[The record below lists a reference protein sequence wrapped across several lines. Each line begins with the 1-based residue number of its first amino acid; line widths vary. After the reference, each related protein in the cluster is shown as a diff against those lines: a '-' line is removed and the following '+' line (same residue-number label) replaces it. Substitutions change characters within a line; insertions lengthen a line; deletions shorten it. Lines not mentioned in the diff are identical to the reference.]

1 VPAQVTSSP
10 QNVTI
15 TGTSSSGSEFFDPGP
30 DTGGPG
36 YTRLTA
42 SVSGG
47 TIVNSVTFNSP
58 TSVTLNIT
66 VTSNGPKNVTITNPD
81 GQSVVGTG
89 CISVVAIP
97 VDLSITKTDGQATAP
112 AGSPVTYTIT
122 AGNAGPGTVTGA
134 AVVDNFPAS
143 LTGVAWTCVASAGSS
158 CGAASGSGNI
168 NQLVNLLVG
177 GTATFTATGTLN
189 VSATGTLSNTA
200 SVTATGGYTD
210 PNLGNNSAT
219 DTDTIIPAADLSI
232 TKTDG
237 RTTTGAG
244 SPVTYTIA
252 VSNAGP
258 GNVTGATVTDNFPAS
273 LTGVTWTCTASAGSS
288 CAAPSG
294 SGNINQAVNL
304 LVGGTATFVATGT
317 LDINASGT
325 LSNTATVS
333 SGNPDPNPAN
343 NSATDTDT
351 IIPAADLSITKTDG
365 KTTTG
370 AGSPVTYTITVS
382 NAGPGSVT
390 GATVTDNFPASLT
403 GVTWTCTASA
413 GSSCAAPNGSGNIN
427 QTVNLLVG
435 GTATFVATGTLDI
448 NASGTLSNTATVSS
462 VNTDPNPAN
471 NSATD
476 TDTIILAADLSIT
489 KTDGRSTASAG
500 NAITYTI
507 VATNNGPTAVTGAT
521 VTDTPPASLL
531 GAAWTC
537 APAGGATC
545 TGSGT
550 GNIND
555 TVNLPV
561 GATVTYTLSGTVSG
575 SATSLSNTA
584 TITAPA
590 SVNDPNA
597 ANNTATDMDI
607 LLCTGVTVVVPD
619 GRLTQATLAAGVTAW
634 FGASLKIGDSY
645 SVEFKNTT
653 EGVPPGTL
661 TVFKGDDGCAGSSTL
676 TTNDTSAIDPSGTG
690 GIVRSSFTATG
701 AQTFF
706 QARLVNTTGSPVTLT
721 FGWSDT
727 TQFSPAWS
735 TNGSFDTF
743 FSFLNTTSAPLSGTL
758 TLLDTAGA
766 VLSTFP
772 LSVPAGQAASTNTSA
787 LGVTRNRTGTTK
799 FVHNGPPGSI
809 VTEAAIANFTIS
821 PAYVQPV
828 KFQPVR
834 DAK

>member
-1 VPAQVTSSP
+1 
-10 QNVTI
+10 
-15 TGTSSSGSEFFDPGP
+15 
-30 DTGGPG
+30 
-36 YTRLTA
+36 
-42 SVSGG
+42 
-47 TIVNSVTFNSP
+47 
-58 TSVTLNIT
+58 
-66 VTSNGPKNVTITNPD
+66 
-81 GQSVVGTG
+81 
-89 CISVVAIP
+89 
-97 VDLSITKTDGQATAP
+97 
-112 AGSPVTYTIT
+112 
-122 AGNAGPGTVTGA
+122 
-134 AVVDNFPAS
+134 
-143 LTGVAWTCVASAGSS
+143 
-158 CGAASGSGNI
+158 
-168 NQLVNLLVG
+168 VG
-177 GTATFTATGTLN
+177 GTATYTATGTLN

-200 SVTATGGYTD
+200 TVSPTGGYTD
-210 PNLGNNSAT
+210 PNLGNNSATDTDTIAADLSITKTDGRATTGAGSPVTYTITVSNAGPSVLTGATVTDNFPASLTGVTWTCVASGGSSCAAASGSGNINQTVNLLVGGTATFTATGTLDINASGTLSNTATVTPPAGITDPNMANNSAT

-237 RTTTGAG
+237 R
-244 SPVTYTIA
+244 
-252 VSNAGP
+252 
-258 GNVTGATVTDNFPAS
+258 
-273 LTGVTWTCTASAGSS
+273 
-288 CAAPSG
+288 
-294 SGNINQAVNL
+294 
-304 LVGGTATFVATGT
+304 
-317 LDINASGT
+317 
-325 LSNTATVS
+325 
-333 SGNPDPNPAN
+333 
-343 NSATDTDT
+343 
-351 IIPAADLSITKTDG
+351 
-365 KTTTG
+365 
-370 AGSPVTYTITVS
+370 
-382 NAGPGSVT
+382 
-390 GATVTDNFPASLT
+390 
-403 GVTWTCTASA
+403 
-413 GSSCAAPNGSGNIN
+413 
-427 QTVNLLVG
+427 
-435 GTATFVATGTLDI
+435 
-448 NASGTLSNTATVSS
+448 
-462 VNTDPNPAN
+462 
-471 NSATD
+471 
-476 TDTIILAADLSIT
+476 
-489 KTDGRSTASAG
+489 STAFAG
-500 NAITYTI
+500 DAITYTI

-550 GNIND
+550 GNITD

-561 GATVTYTLSGTVSG
+561 GATVTYTLSGTVSA

-590 SVNDPNA
+590 SVNDPNT

-607 LLCTGVTVVVPD
+607 LLCTSVTVVVPD
-619 GRLTQATLAAGVTAW
+619 GRLTQATLAAGATAW

-653 EGVPPGTL
+653 GGVPPGTL

-706 QARLVNTTGSPVTLT
+706 QAKLANTTGSPVTLT

-743 FSFLNTTSAPLSGTL
+743 FSFLNATSSPLSGTL

-766 VLSTFP
+766 VVSTFP
-772 LSVPAGQAASTNTSA
+772 ISIPAGQAASTNTSA
-787 LGVTRNRTGTTK
+787 LGVTRNRTGTTN

-834 DAK
+834 EAK